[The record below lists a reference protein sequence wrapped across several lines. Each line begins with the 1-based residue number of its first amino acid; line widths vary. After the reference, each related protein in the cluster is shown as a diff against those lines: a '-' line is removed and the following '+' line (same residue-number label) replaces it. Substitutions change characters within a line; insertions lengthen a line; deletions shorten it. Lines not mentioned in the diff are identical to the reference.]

1 MATSLPIA
9 IIYGIYLGVLTGII
23 PSLVAGTLGFLFKYI
38 TNVTL
43 PGFGVVVLAVAL
55 AGINGGLLALAD
67 PTILDS
73 ANAPTIMT
81 GLLVVMMMSLY
92 AHAKGDQLGASVP
105 RRISLRKLGEQTLST
120 DLVDVVAGRN
130 EIRIHVVGEIED
142 IEGYPPLPEDL
153 RAKIRDTDW
162 RFPAD
167 LQVSELESRLAER
180 LRTEFDLGDVTVS
193 IDERGR
199 ATVAA
204 APPFSGL
211 SRRVESGRRAVS
223 LDGLVPTGLARG
235 DVVTAVTDSAQVRG
249 PIVSARSST
258 ASAEPKASAEKKPES
273 PTESKG
279 GAGESEAVPP
289 ASRAPTTSGGE
300 GQATI
305 AVSRADVTP
314 LLRAD
319 SAKLV
324 VESQGTRHEYEVLSL
339 LRRSGKRFRRLTVR
353 AGGALD
359 GVSIGVAKPRET
371 YEVAILAARTASGW
385 QFAPPGTTTLSAG
398 DELFVV
404 GTSAALDRFGEVVA

>member
-9 IIYGIYLGVLTGII
+9 VIYGLYLGILTGIL
-23 PSLVAGTLGFLFKYI
+23 PAFVSGVLGFLFKYV

-55 AGINGGLLALAD
+55 AGVNGGLLALTD
-67 PTILDS
+67 PTILAS
-73 ANAPTIMT
+73 ANAPTILT

-92 AHAKGDQLGASVP
+92 AHSKGDQLGASIP

-120 DLVDVVAGRN
+120 DLVDVVSGRN
-130 EIRIHVVGEIED
+130 EIRIHVVGEIDD

-167 LQVSELESRLAER
+167 LQVSELETRLAER
-180 LRTEFDLGDVTVS
+180 LRTEYDLGDAAVS
-193 IDERGR
+193 IDERGQ

-223 LDGLVPTGLARG
+223 VEALIPTGLARG
-235 DVVTAVTDSAQVRG
+235 DVVTAITPDAEVRG
-249 PIVSARSST
+249 TIVSARST
-258 ASAEPKASAEKKPES
+258 KVGAEKNAETPAKPAAPADGTS
-273 PTESKG
+273 TET
-279 GAGESEAVPP
+279 PP
-289 ASRAPTTSGGE
+289 PEQAPTTSGGE

-305 AVSRADVTP
+305 TVPRSDVGP
-314 LLRAD
+314 LLRSD

-324 VESQGTRHEYEVLSL
+324 VESQGIRSEYEVISL
-339 LRRSGKRFRRLTVR
+339 LRRAGRRFRRLTVR
-353 AGGALD
+353 SGGPLD
-359 GVSIGVAKPRET
+359 GTALGTAHPRET
-371 YEVAILAARTASGW
+371 YDVAVLAVRTADGW
-385 QFAPPGTTTLSAG
+385 QFAPSGTTTVSAG
-398 DELFVV
+398 DELFAV
-404 GTSAALDRFGEVVA
+404 GTADALERFAEVVA

>member
-1 MATSLPIA
+1 MAPSLPVA
-9 IIYGIYLGVLTGII
+9 VVYGIYLGVLTGII
-23 PSLVAGTLGFLFKYI
+23 PALVSGTLGFLFKYI
-38 TNVTL
+38 TNVSL

-67 PTILDS
+67 PAILDS

-120 DLVDVVAGRN
+120 DLVDVVSGRN

-142 IEGYPPLPEDL
+142 IEGYPPLAEEL
-153 RAKIRDTDW
+153 RGEIRDSDW

-180 LRTEFDLGDVTVS
+180 LRTEFDLGDVTVA

-223 LDGLVPTGLARG
+223 IDGLVPTGLARG
-235 DVVTAVTDSAQVRG
+235 DVVTAITDGAQVRG
-249 PIVSARSST
+249 TIVSARSS
-258 ASAEPKASAEKKPES
+258 KASAETQSEP
-273 PTESKG
+273 PAPATETDGK
-279 GAGESEAVPP
+279 SETVPP
-289 ASRAPTTSGGE
+289 PSRAPTTGGGE
-300 GQATI
+300 GQATM
-305 AVSRADVTP
+305 AVARTDVAP

-324 VESQGTRHEYEVLSL
+324 VESQGTRREYEVISL

-359 GVSIGVAKPRET
+359 STAIGVVQANET
-371 YEVAILAARTASGW
+371 YEVAILAVRTASGW
-385 QFAPPGTTTLSAG
+385 QFAPPGSTTLTAG
-398 DELFVV
+398 DELFAV
-404 GTSAALDRFGEVVA
+404 GTADALQRFSEAVA

>member
-142 IEGYPPLPEDL
+142 IEGYPPLPDDL
-153 RAKIRDTDW
+153 RAKLRDTDW

-223 LDGLVPTGLARG
+223 VDGLVPTGLARG
-235 DVVTAVTDSAQVRG
+235 DVVTAITDGAQVRG
-249 PIVSARSST
+249 QIVSARSSE
-258 ASAEPKASAEKKPES
+258 ASAETQPEPS
-273 PTESKG
+273 TESKG
-279 GAGESEAVPP
+279 EAGEPEVTPP
-289 ASRAPTTSGGE
+289 PSRAPTTSGGE

-305 AVSRADVTP
+305 AVSRTDAGP
-314 LLRAD
+314 LLRTD

-359 GVSIGVAKPRET
+359 GISIGLAKPREN
-371 YEVAILAARTASGW
+371 YDVAVLVVRTASGW
-385 QFAPPGTTTLSAG
+385 QFAPPGTTTLAAG

>member
-9 IIYGIYLGVLTGII
+9 VIYGIYLGVLTGII
-23 PSLVAGTLGFLFKYI
+23 PALVAGTLGFLFKYI

-55 AGINGGLLALAD
+55 AGINGGLLALSD
-67 PTILDS
+67 PTIMAS
-73 ANAPTIMT
+73 ANAPTIVT

-92 AHAKGDQLGASVP
+92 AHSKGDQLGTSVP

-130 EIRIHVVGEIED
+130 EIRIHVVGEIDD

-153 RAKIRDTDW
+153 RGAIRDSDW

-167 LQVSELESRLAER
+167 LQVSELETRLAER
-180 LRTEFDLGDVTVS
+180 LRTEYDLGDVTVS

-223 LDGLVPTGLARG
+223 IDGLVPTGLARG
-235 DVVTAVTDSAQVRG
+235 DVVTAITDDAQVRG
-249 PIVSARSST
+249 QIVSARSS
-258 ASAEPKASAEKKPES
+258 KASAESKTSTDNTPEP
-273 PTESKG
+273 PTP
-279 GAGESEAVPP
+279 SEASADKPDVLPP
-289 ASRAPTTSGGE
+289 SRAPTTGGGE
-300 GQATI
+300 GQATL
-305 AVSRADVTP
+305 AVSRTDASP

-324 VESQGTRHEYEVLSL
+324 VESQGTRQEYEVLSL

-353 AGGALD
+353 AGGVLD
-359 GVSIGVAKPRET
+359 GVSIGVAQPRDT
-371 YEVAILAARTASGW
+371 YEVSILAVRTASGW
-385 QFAPPGTTTLSAG
+385 QFAPSGTTTLSAG
-398 DELFVV
+398 DELFAV
-404 GTSAALDRFGEVVA
+404 GTSDALDRFAGVVA